1 LVELAIATGIP
12 MKEWETAEQIFT
24 AIEILEKR
32 NGNKGR

>member
-1 LVELAIATGIP
+1 MATGIP

-32 NGNKGR
+32 NGK